1 MHMSLSA
8 PSKLYLA
15 AAGLFVGVVGIGLY
29 DSGFEPKAAIG
40 LAMAGALIRLGLR
53 ARTIG

>member
-1 MHMSLSA
+1 MSLSA

-15 AAGLFVGVVGIGLY
+15 AAGLFVGVVALGLY
-29 DSGFEPKAAIG
+29 DRGFEPKAAIG
-40 LAMAGALIRLGLR
+40 LIMAGAMVRLGLR